1 LLIRLRSGNEPIP
14 VISTGR
20 EDSLESRM
28 AKFLLGDLIS
38 PEQYPNLPDA
48 IERVLDE
55 SIEQP
60 ESFSLSEFKSKLTKA
75 LEGVMQTTIEGAEKK
90 YNIDGLLDDLAD
102 ELKFTFENM
111 SDDNFKNKVLG
122 GGRFDTI
129 DYDRPSNFISE
140 NDVKVKEVSWET
152 KAASYEMKNVT
163 YSESEF
169 RGKSGSKPQKLRAA
183 GIQPYKKEI
192 TSGGKFSEY
201 IGAFTTTG
209 VSRELAQR
217 FLEQSK
223 GPTAQEFKTLTR
235 KLDVLRE
242 KVVKAL
248 EELKEKQ
255 PNFAPKLKALLD
267 ATKGI
272 PKSFKETSPVG
283 SSGQL
288 RAATKVKRGNQSF
301 TPLTGQNLGITG
313 ASDARGDYPVRS
325 GEMTELNR
333 GYNYLGFMIPR
344 LKSAVKAVKEFQ
356 MYSDEKFT
364 EFKQGDYIQAMEQI
378 NSIENKLERM
388 YNISAK
394 TIMEEMPTIEVKNPK
409 TGEPEMVAIETVF
422 GELRSAEQSPI
433 SQQEMKRLFDTP
445 HKFLNEYL
453 PEDLR
458 LYKVSFS
465 IRKKMQE
472 ATEDGEKTEI
482 ILYSI
487 HKGSSS
493 DKPAESIGIDDKIT
507 ATIDLRPA
515 GFKPGED
522 DIFVPLSDDELDES
536 GKPKKINP
544 EGEAGGT
551 VRDRERLLLSFN
563 EVTSNVEDLERVV
576 G

>member
-1 LLIRLRSGNEPIP
+1 
-14 VISTGR
+14 
-20 EDSLESRM
+20 
-28 AKFLLGDLIS
+28 
-38 PEQYPNLPDA
+38 
-48 IERVLDE
+48 
-55 SIEQP
+55 
-60 ESFSLSEFKSKLTKA
+60 
-75 LEGVMQTTIEGAEKK
+75 
-90 YNIDGLLDDLAD
+90 
-102 ELKFTFENM
+102 
-111 SDDNFKNKVLG
+111 
-122 GGRFDTI
+122 
-129 DYDRPSNFISE
+129 
-140 NDVKVKEVSWET
+140 
-152 KAASYEMKNVT
+152 
-163 YSESEF
+163 
-169 RGKSGSKPQKLRAA
+169 
-183 GIQPYKKEI
+183 
-192 TSGGKFSEY
+192 
-201 IGAFTTTG
+201 
-209 VSRELAQR
+209 
-217 FLEQSK
+217 
-223 GPTAQEFKTLTR
+223 
-235 KLDVLRE
+235 
-242 KVVKAL
+242 
-248 EELKEKQ
+248 
-255 PNFAPKLKALLD
+255 
-267 ATKGI
+267 
-272 PKSFKETSPVG
+272 
-283 SSGQL
+283 
-288 RAATKVKRGNQSF
+288 
-301 TPLTGQNLGITG
+301 
-313 ASDARGDYPVRS
+313 
-325 GEMTELNR
+325 
-333 GYNYLGFMIPR
+333 MIPR